1 MKNLQLTSFLQEP
14 NVFLTQA
21 GYGKEKKMA
30 LLTLPKGLSWGS
42 GLAIGAAA
50 VILAPVVLPVVGG
63 VLKTLT
69 KAGIKGGMVL
79 YEKGKLFAEEARETV
94 EDLTEE
100 AKAELK
106 ADAKPAVAAPK
117 KAAAK

>member
-1 MKNLQLTSFLQEP
+1 
-14 NVFLTQA
+14 
-21 GYGKEKKMA
+21 MA
-30 LLTLPKGLSWGS
+30 LLALPKSFTWGS
-42 GLAIGAAA
+42 GLAIGAAS

-69 KAGIKGGMVL
+69 KASIKGGMVL

-106 ADAKPAVAAPK
+106 EDSKMAVAKPK

>member
-1 MKNLQLTSFLQEP
+1 
-14 NVFLTQA
+14 
-21 GYGKEKKMA
+21 MA
-30 LLTLPKGLSWGS
+30 LLSLPKGLTWGS
-42 GLAIGAAA
+42 GLAIGAAS

-63 VLKTLT
+63 VLKSLT

-79 YEKGKLFAEEARETV
+79 YEKGKLFAEETKETM

-106 ADAKPAVAAPK
+106 ADSKPVAAPK

>member
-1 MKNLQLTSFLQEP
+1 
-14 NVFLTQA
+14 
-21 GYGKEKKMA
+21 MA
-30 LLTLPKGLSWGS
+30 LLSLPKGLSWGS
-42 GLAIGAAA
+42 GLAIGAAS

-63 VLKTLT
+63 VLKSLT

-79 YEKGKLFAEEARETV
+79 YEKGKLFAEETKETV

-106 ADAKPAVAAPK
+106 AGSKAVAAPK

>member
-1 MKNLQLTSFLQEP
+1 
-14 NVFLTQA
+14 
-21 GYGKEKKMA
+21 MA
-30 LLTLPKGLSWGS
+30 LLALPKGLTWGS
-42 GLAIGAAA
+42 GLVIGAAA
-50 VILAPVVLPVVGG
+50 VFLAPVVAPVVGG

-79 YEKGKLFAEEARETV
+79 YEQGKLLMEETKETI

-106 ADAKPAVAAPK
+106 EGQSLAVAAKPA

>member
-1 MKNLQLTSFLQEP
+1 M
-14 NVFLTQA
+14 
-21 GYGKEKKMA
+21 G
-30 LLTLPKGLSWGS
+30 LLSLPKGLSWGS
-42 GLAIGAAA
+42 GLAIGAAS

-63 VLKTLT
+63 VLKSLT

-79 YEKGKLFAEEARETV
+79 YEKGKLFAEETKETV

-100 AKAELK
+100 AKSELK
-106 ADAKPAVAAPK
+106 TTSKAVAAPK

>member
-1 MKNLQLTSFLQEP
+1 
-14 NVFLTQA
+14 
-21 GYGKEKKMA
+21 MA
-30 LLTLPKGLSWGS
+30 LLSLPKGLTWGS
-42 GLAIGAAA
+42 GLAIGAAS

-79 YEKGKLFAEEARETV
+79 YEKGKLFAEETREAV

-100 AKAELK
+100 AKAEMK
-106 ADAKPAVAAPK
+106 EDAKVAIAKPK